1 MAINKKLIHF
11 RTKAAFTTELN
22 AGNIPD
28 TSIVFIKDTKEIWT
42 HGQLYSCSLTEV
54 DTELSDT
61 SVNPVQNKAVK
72 AGITAAKNE
81 MTSQLTYK
89 VDKVTGKGLS
99 TNDYTT
105 QEKKDLADLKSGK
118 ANNTLYRL
126 PDAADGVTGGIQIG
140 YAASGRNYALKLLN
154 KKAYVV
160 VPWTDQNVYQAVV
173 PESSTTAYPI
183 LGSAEKSLTDGKAAQ
198 SVYLKDL
205 TFTPEGK
212 VLSVGTGTM
221 EAKRFKG
228 TADTATSAAAARK
241 ATQDGNGKNIADT
254 YQTKAD
260 FNNFKTDVVL
270 IEYIGQPDMV
280 APLDTNSRVPREN
293 LPVMGAVQEFRMGV
307 ASTLVS
313 QSTTE
318 WDYIV
323 FDTSRQ
329 RFVAYGTDGKY
340 YGNWT
345 DSADYVSAQS
355 TMKPRADRLFVCN
368 SNGKFYR
375 YYGGSLVECCMPITY
390 SPWVKQAKIKDNSS
404 THTFG
409 GIVVD
414 STGIGSDGAVMEV
427 YKGETVGDLTKWRM
441 RIYNF
446 VDTPLKIGRIPKNGS
461 TDDSYY
467 IQSYRPVADKMNMVE
482 FWAES
487 TDIKITVKKL

>member
-81 MTSQLTYK
+81 MISQLTY
-89 VDKVTGKGLS
+89 S
-99 TNDYTT
+99 
-105 QEKKDLADLKSGK
+105 
-118 ANNTLYRL
+118 L

-140 YAASGRNYALKLLN
+140 YAASGRNYALELLN

-173 PESSTTAYPI
+173 PEASTTAYPI
-183 LGSAEKSLTDGKAAQ
+183 LGSTEKSLTDGKAAQ
-198 SVYLKDL
+198 SVYLKGL

-270 IEYIGQPDMV
+270 IEYIGQPGMV
-280 APLDTNSRVPREN
+280 APLDPNGRVPREN

-307 ASTLVS
+307 ASTLVPES
-313 QSTTE
+313 ITE

-390 SPWVKQAKIKDNSS
+390 SPWVKQTKIKNNSS

-409 GIVVD
+409 GIIVD
-414 STGIGSDGAVMEV
+414 STGIGNDGVIQEV
-427 YKGETVGDLTKWRM
+427 YKGETVGDLTKWKI

-446 VDTPLKIGRIPKNGS
+446 VDTPLKIGRIPENGS

-487 TDIKITVKKL
+487 SDIKITVKKL